1 MTVYT
6 FEEYEWQDREQIG
19 ILTSVSEWLNLQRN
33 TFWSNTRWTFK
44 NNRATK
50 QWLVFKKRYIVV
62 EDDSDDEDDYD
73 GYSLYGNIC

>member
-19 ILTSVSEWLNLQRN
+19 RLINVSDWLNLQRN
-33 TFWSNTRWTFK
+33 TFWSNTRLAYK
-44 NNRATK
+44 NNILTK

-62 EDDSDDEDDYD
+62 EDDSDEE
-73 GYSLYGNIC
+73 

>member
-19 ILTSVSEWLNLQRN
+19 TLINVSDWLNLQRN
-33 TFWSNTRWTFK
+33 TFWSNTRLAYK
-44 NNRATK
+44 NNILTK

-62 EDDSDDEDDYD
+62 EDDSDEE
-73 GYSLYGNIC
+73 

>member
-19 ILTSVSEWLNLQRN
+19 TLINVSDWLNLQRN
-33 TFWSNTRWTFK
+33 TFWSNTRLAYK
-44 NNRATK
+44 NNILTK

-62 EDDSDDEDDYD
+62 EDDSDQE
-73 GYSLYGNIC
+73 CE

>member
-19 ILTSVSEWLNLQRN
+19 RLINVSDWLNLQRN
-33 TFWSNTRWTFK
+33 TFWSNTRLAYK
-44 NNRATK
+44 NNILTK

-62 EDDSDDEDDYD
+62 EDDSDEE
-73 GYSLYGNIC
+73 CE